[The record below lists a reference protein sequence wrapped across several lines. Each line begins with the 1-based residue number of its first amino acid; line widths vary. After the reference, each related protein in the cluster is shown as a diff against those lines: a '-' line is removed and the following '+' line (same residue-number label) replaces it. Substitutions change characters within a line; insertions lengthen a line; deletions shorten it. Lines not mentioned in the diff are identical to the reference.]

1 MEAQKQPGFTVA
13 LADRPVPTSSLQ
25 PAQGSSDLS
34 QGSVIPQQ
42 EQALSQPVYLKALT
56 IPLYQ
61 PVQAGCFQPNSQL
74 VTGRSCVNLD
84 SSNIPLILN
93 PLVPSEGTGQPQ
105 SVFQKQLGQTLTLNI
120 VSTLPVLSSPNS
132 CVNASIGSPGK
143 SKKAGKYICKH
154 CGRDCLKPSV
164 LEKHIR

>member
-25 PAQGSSDLS
+25 PGQGSSDLS

-61 PVQAGCFQPNSQL
+61 PVQAGCFQPNSRL

-93 PLVPSEGTGQPQ
+93 PLVPSEGTDQPR

-120 VSTLPVLSSPNS
+120 VSTLPILSSPNS

-143 SKKAGKYICKH
+143 PKKAGKYICKH

>member
-1 MEAQKQPGFTVA
+1 MEAQKKPGLTVA
-13 LADRPVPTSSLQ
+13 LPDRPVPTSSLQ

-42 EQALSQPVYLKALT
+42 EQALAQPVYLKALT

-93 PLVPSEGTGQPQ
+93 PLVPSEGADQPR
-105 SVFQKQLGQTLTLNI
+105 SAFQKQIGQTLTLNI

-132 CVNASIGSPGK
+132 CINAPIGSPGK

-154 CGRDCLKPSV
+154 CGRDCSKPSV

>member
-1 MEAQKQPGFTVA
+1 MEAQKHPGFTAA

-34 QGSVIPQQ
+34 QGSAKQ
-42 EQALSQPVYLKALT
+42 QALSQPLYLKALT

-74 VTGRSCVNLD
+74 VTGRSCVHLE

-93 PLVPSEGTGQPQ
+93 PLVPSEGTDQPP

-132 CVNASIGSPGK
+132 CVNASLGSPGK

>member
-1 MEAQKQPGFTVA
+1 MEAQKQPGFTAA
-13 LADRPVPTSSLQ
+13 LADPSVPTSSLQ
-25 PAQGSSDLS
+25 PAQGSSALS
-34 QGSVIPQQ
+34 QGSVILQR
-42 EQALSQPVYLKALT
+42 EQALSQPVYLKAVT

-93 PLVPSEGTGQPQ
+93 PLLPSEATDQPQ
-105 SVFQKQLGQTLTLNI
+105 SIFQKQLGQTLTLNI

>member
-1 MEAQKQPGFTVA
+1 MEAQKQPAFTTA

-42 EQALSQPVYLKALT
+42 KQALSQPVYLKALT

-74 VTGRSCVNLD
+74 VTGRSCLNLD

-93 PLVPSEGTGQPQ
+93 PLVPSEGTDQPQ
-105 SVFQKQLGQTLTLNI
+105 PVFQKLGQTLTLNI
-120 VSTLPVLSSPNS
+120 VSTLPVLSSPSS

-143 SKKAGKYICKH
+143 PKKAGKYICKH